1 VRVVGQPLVLA
12 AVVFC
17 LVAAATWR
25 DRIVHAIV
33 VVAAFS
39 VPVLGYAAWYHQD
52 QGVWALSESG
62 GRALYMR
69 TTAWVDCSTFSVP
82 DYERPLCPAEPLG
95 HRLDPTEYGWHT
107 PDSTHGLTPPDGVT
121 VDEAMHDFAVR
132 AIRAQPGDYART
144 VARDIALGFWP
155 VRVDRYEYDTAD
167 KWSFARYVDLE
178 QLTGFTE
185 PAYRDHGGELP
196 TVRQPGASWLA
207 TYGTKVYLWGPALLA
222 LFLLALASLVA
233 PARGSGPR
241 RSVVGLLVI
250 VGGGLMIAPD
260 VTAEFVWRYQLPAIL
275 LVPMAAALGW
285 ARLRAPRQVPP
296 VGTVEPYVGQ
306 LAGSDPRTTP
316 VGPTAR

>member
-1 VRVVGQPLVLA
+1 
-12 AVVFC
+12 
-17 LVAAATWR
+17 
-25 DRIVHAIV
+25 
-33 VVAAFS
+33 
-39 VPVLGYAAWYHQD
+39 
-52 QGVWALSESG
+52 
-62 GRALYMR
+62 M
-69 TTAWVDCSTFSVP
+69 
-82 DYERPLCPAEPLG
+82 
-95 HRLDPTEYGWHT
+95 
-107 PDSTHGLTPPDGVT
+107 
-121 VDEAMHDFAVR
+121 
-132 AIRAQPGDYART
+132 
-144 VARDIALGFWP
+144 ARDIALGFWP

-296 VGTVEPYVGQ
+296 VGTV
-306 LAGSDPRTTP
+306 
-316 VGPTAR
+316 